1 MNQQSIIRERHQ
13 GPGMNKQLLLLL
25 LSHMYKAEAKS
36 GQWLLLYAAVYRMV
50 HCPLMFQGL
59 AKMTLNTDR
68 IASTC
73 IVACLVAWKAL

>member
-1 MNQQSIIRERHQ
+1 
-13 GPGMNKQLLLLL
+13 
-25 LSHMYKAEAKS
+25 MYKAEAKS